1 MRKTFFQ
8 AASRPRG
15 DLLHMPTILEWHE
28 VRNDGEEAIL
38 ASIKIIADVP
48 QDTREQAKA
57 YAQAQINELIK
68 E

>member
-15 DLLHMPTILEWHE
+15 DLSHLPTIVEWHE
-28 VRNDGEEAIL
+28 VKSDGEEAIL
-38 ASIKIIADVP
+38 ASIKIIADAP

-57 YAQAQINELIK
+57 YAQTQINELIK